1 MLLDFL
7 DENWDLRGVVQDS
20 RDLPFEGAEVVSYLE
35 VVLFEWGHLI
45 WITNTVI
52 HEIDRA

>member
-1 MLLDFL
+1 MLLHLLRNF
-7 DENWDLRGVVQDS
+7 WDLGGVLEDGS
-20 RDLPFEGAEVVSYLE
+20 YLPFEGAEVVSYLE
-35 VVLFEWGHLI
+35 VVMLEWGHLI